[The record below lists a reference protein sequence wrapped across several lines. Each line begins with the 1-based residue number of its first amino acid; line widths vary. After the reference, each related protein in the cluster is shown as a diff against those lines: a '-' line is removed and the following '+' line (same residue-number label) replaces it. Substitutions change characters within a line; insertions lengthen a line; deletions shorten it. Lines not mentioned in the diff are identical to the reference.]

1 MTHSTLS
8 HGGSAWNA
16 FALQSLNHVSLF
28 YLLSSISAKAL
39 GAGAVSGGSVVHSV
53 VEYAGVGAAMLTAPG
68 AGVV

>member
-1 MTHSTLS
+1 MTNTFNTICW
-8 HGGSAWNA
+8 GSSWNA
-16 FALQSLNHVSLF
+16 FALQSLNHVLLF

-39 GAGAVSGGSVVHSV
+39 GAGAASGGSVVHS